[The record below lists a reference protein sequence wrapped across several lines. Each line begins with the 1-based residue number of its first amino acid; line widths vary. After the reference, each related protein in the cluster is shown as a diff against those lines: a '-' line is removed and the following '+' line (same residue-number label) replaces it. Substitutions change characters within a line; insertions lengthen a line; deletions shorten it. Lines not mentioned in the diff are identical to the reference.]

1 MKKISLVAA
10 SCSLALFTSAWAQT
24 IDINPQSSN
33 QQQQNQKTKG
43 KKGSAPIQTESEGGV
58 WGGSIESDRY
68 ARAASEA
75 LKKGNYADSLVYAQ
89 RLTQIAPND
98 SRHWFLLG
106 YCARLARK
114 SQISLDAYQHG
125 LQLAPRSVEGLSGMA
140 QTYINMGKADQAKK
154 LLMEVIAANPTR
166 APDLAMAGE
175 LFMQSGEYGTATS
188 MFERAE
194 ALQPSSHTETMLAI
208 LYMKQKQT
216 ARAKQLLDR
225 ALARNPRNTDILR
238 AVANYYREAHDYKS
252 AIAVLKRASSQ
263 APDYLAELAY
273 TYELAGMKNESAA
286 AYEKAAMAAPKDI
299 NVQLSAAEAQM
310 QVSNPD
316 KTRIFLARAEQIDPK
331 HYRLHAIRGDLWRQ
345 ERRNDDAVKEYLAAL
360 AAMPEAAPEGILYP
374 TQVRLELINA
384 YKELGDEAAANQQIR
399 MGQQEMAKL
408 QVQGPARVPYLSL
421 RASLKSMSNDNA
433 GAEADLKEA
442 LAIDP
447 INDNVN
453 LQYAGLL
460 WKLGRKNDA
469 KQIYANLLKRDDKN
483 RYALEALGYIYR
495 DDGDYKTAEKYFN
508 AMAAA
513 YPGDYVPYLA
523 LGDMYTTT
531 RDFDKADA
539 NYQKAYKLA
548 PGNAQIVA
556 SGANVNIES
565 HRIPKAGEWLA
576 RATGPMK
583 NDPRIMHENERY
595 LFHKG
600 NYAESARLGWQV
612 IQIMPRD
619 RDGSVYLAYDL
630 YNLGRYD
637 EVLSLVSRY
646 ETILP
651 KEANFPLL
659 AGHVHHQEELL
670 QQAIDDFTR
679 AIEKDPNMMEAHV
692 SRGYVRNDMQ
702 DGAAAIQ
709 DFEPVLKEE
718 PDNGVAHLG
727 VAFSHLQLHHSR
739 EGLSETEKAAKL
751 LGENG
756 STHLARATAYRQMRV
771 MDKAEKEYRAALKFD
786 HDDVRLYMALAD
798 TLYHSR
804 RYNAAIAE
812 LENALHLDPD
822 NPQAYANIAA
832 NYAQMHRRAETLR
845 YIAAAE
851 QQATDE
857 SSILVATG
865 DALMTLG
872 DRQAAME
879 HFARALDTPDANRVD
894 VRMEFAKLFAHE
906 GKFEDAKQQVALAF
920 AESRIGEAAPITT
933 DNVIEAADIFLTA
946 HDFDLAARYFATAKE
961 MGAPDEEVAIGLA
974 DTYIAQGK
982 DRDAEKVLVALGSPD
997 TYQSNYEYQLA
1008 MGNIYSQRHDSLHAL
1023 SAFAQANQLAAEDKA
1038 AERGLIEAAGEEGAQ
1053 IEPNLTMRNGFNTEA
1068 VFEDATI
1075 YQLDTKFFGAPAPP
1089 RSQQETDVGSTFRYR
1104 PEHFLPINGYFG
1116 LRNFR
1121 GSLSIPSQLAIV
1133 RRDTLDTIFN
1143 VGVQPVLR
1151 MGNARI
1157 VFEPGLEFT
1166 IRRDRESPK
1175 DLNQDLF
1182 RQFVYF
1188 YSSPFFNWLTVRG
1201 DGIREAGPF
1210 TQQNLHSRD
1219 LSGTLEFEV
1228 GHPWG
1233 RNSFITGYSIRD
1245 ELYRPLIREYFT
1257 TATWAGWQ
1265 HKFGEK
1271 LKVVGLGKYIRSW
1284 RVADLTFAAAQI
1296 LVPGT
1301 RIEYKRND
1309 HWLVEGAFDFTRGE
1323 GFHLFD
1329 NTQGGFLITYMK
1341 PLRRSMDDGKGG
1353 VAVDYPLRI
1362 SAGLQQ
1368 QSFFNFT
1375 GAKNTTFR
1383 PVIRISLF

>member
-1 MKKISLVAA
+1 Y
-10 SCSLALFTSAWAQT
+10 
-24 IDINPQSSN
+24 
-33 QQQQNQKTKG
+33 
-43 KKGSAPIQTESEGGV
+43 TESV
-58 WGGSIESDRY
+58 TF
-68 ARAASEA
+68 
-75 LKKGNYADSLVYAQ
+75 AQ

-98 SRHWFLLG
+98 ARHWFLLG
-106 YCARLARK
+106 YCARMARK

-125 LQLAPRSVEGLSGMA
+125 LQLAPRAVEGLSGMA
-140 QTYINMGKADQAKK
+140 QTYMNMGKADQAKK
-154 LLMEVIAANPTR
+154 LLMEVIAANPSRPT
-166 APDLAMAGE
+166 DLAMAGE
-175 LFMQSGEYGTATS
+175 LFMQSGEYGTALN

-208 LYMKQKQT
+208 LFMKQKQP

-225 ALARNPRNTDILR
+225 ALARNPKNTDILR

-252 AIAVLKRASSQ
+252 AIAILKRATNQ
-263 APDYLAELAY
+263 TPDYLAELAY
-273 TYELAGMKNESAA
+273 TYELAGMKNDAA
-286 AYEKAAMAAPKDI
+286 NAYEKAAMMAPKEI

-310 QVSNPD
+310 RISNPD
-316 KTRIFLARAEQIDPK
+316 KTRIFLARAERIDPN

-345 ERRNDDAVKEYLAAL
+345 ERRNNDAVKEYLAAL
-360 AAMPEAAPEGILYP
+360 AAMPEAPPEGVLYP
-374 TQVRLELINA
+374 TQVRLELINT
-384 YKELGDEAAANQQIR
+384 YKDLGDEAAVNQQLRI
-399 MGQQEMAKL
+399 GQQEMAKI
-408 QVQGPARVPYLSL
+408 QIEGPARVLYLSM
-421 RASLKSMSNDNA
+421 RASLKALANDTA

-447 INDNVN
+447 VNDNVN
-453 LQYAGLL
+453 LQYGGLL
-460 WKLGRKNDA
+460 WKEGRRTEA
-469 KQIYANLLKRDDKN
+469 KQVYSSLLKRDEKN
-483 RYALEALGYIYR
+483 RYALEGLGYIYR
-495 DDGDYKTAEKYFN
+495 DEGDYKTAEKYFM

-523 LGDMYTTT
+523 LGDMYTTI

-539 NYQKAYKLA
+539 SYQKAYKLA
-548 PGNAQIVA
+548 PGNSQIIA
-556 SGANVNIES
+556 SGANAAIET
-565 HRIPKAGEWLA
+565 HKIPLAGQWLA
-576 RATGPMK
+576 RATATMK

-595 LFHKG
+595 LFHTGK
-600 NYAESARLGWQV
+600 YAESARLGWQV
-612 IQIMPRD
+612 IQIMPQD
-619 RDGSVYLAYDL
+619 RDGAVYLAYDL

-679 AIEKDPNMMEAHV
+679 AIQKDPNMMEAHT

-709 DFEPVLKEE
+709 DFEPVLKAE

-727 VAFSHLQLHHSR
+727 LAFSHLQLHHSR

-751 LGENG
+751 LGDSG
-756 STHLARATAYRQMRV
+756 SIHLARATAYRQMRAL
-771 MDKAEKEYRAALKFD
+771 DKAEKEYRAALTYD
-786 HDDVRLYMALAD
+786 PDDVKMYLALAD
-798 TLYHSR
+798 TLYHMR
-804 RYNAAIAE
+804 RYNASIAE
-812 LENALHLDPD
+812 LENALHIDPD

-832 NYAQMHRRAETLR
+832 AYAQMHRTAETLR
-845 YIAAAE
+845 YIELAE
-851 QQATDE
+851 RQATDE
-857 SSILVATG
+857 SGILIATG
-865 DALMTLG
+865 DALMNLG
-872 DRQAAME
+872 DRQAAMD
-879 HFARALDTPDANRVD
+879 HFARALNAPDANRVD
-894 VRMEFAKLFAHE
+894 VRMEFAKLFARE
-906 GKFEDAKQQVALAF
+906 GKYDDARQQVALAF
-920 AESRIGEAAPITT
+920 AESRIGEASPVTT
-933 DNVIEAADIFLTA
+933 DNLIEAAEIFLTA
-946 HDFDLAARYFATAKE
+946 HDFDLATRYFAKAKE
-961 MGAPDEEVAIGLA
+961 MGAPDDAVAIGLA
-974 DTYIAQGK
+974 DTYIAEGR
-982 DRDAEKVLVALGSPD
+982 DRDAEKALTALGSSD
-997 TYQSNYEYQLA
+997 EYKDNYEYQLA
-1008 MGNIYSQRHDSLHAL
+1008 WANIYSQRHDSQRAL
-1023 SAFAQANQLAAEDKA
+1023 SAFAHANQLAAEDDA
-1038 AERGLIEAAGEEGAQ
+1038 AERGLIQAAGEEGAQ
-1053 IEPNLTMRNGFNTEA
+1053 IQPYLTMRNSFNTEA

-1075 YQLDTKFFGAPAPP
+1075 YQLDTKFFGANAPP
-1089 RSQQETDVGSTFRYR
+1089 RSQQETEVGSAFRYH

-1133 RRDTLDTIFN
+1133 HRDTLDTIFN

-1166 IRRDRESPK
+1166 IRRDRESPTEM
-1175 DLNQDLF
+1175 NQDLF

-1210 TQQNLHSRD
+1210 TDQNLHSRD
-1219 LSGTLEFEV
+1219 LSGTVEFEV
-1228 GHPWG
+1228 GRPWG
-1233 RNSFITGYSIRD
+1233 HNAFITGYSVRD
-1245 ELYRPLIREYFT
+1245 ELFRPLVREYFT

-1271 LKVVGLGKYIRSW
+1271 LRVVGLGKYIRSW
-1284 RVADLTFAAAQI
+1284 RVADLSFATAQI

-1301 RIEYKRND
+1301 RIEYKPND

-1323 GFHLFD
+1323 GFHLYD
-1329 NTQGGFLITYMK
+1329 NTEGGFLITYMK
-1341 PLRRSMDDGKGG
+1341 PLRRRMDDGKGE

-1362 SAGLQQ
+1362 SAGFQQ

-1375 GAKNTTFR
+1375 GAKSTTFR
-1383 PVIRISLF
+1383 PVVRISLF